1 MADVLD
7 ASRRRASARDASNVF
22 SRTAKNLKDKW
33 KGWSKKSKV
42 VSLLAAGVAAA
53 VIAGA
58 VTLSVLYSGET
69 KTNANLESMN
79 ATITADKDA
88 AENSSNASI
97 QALDSTV
104 SSAISQ
110 ANSAIVAANNAYNS
124 FGANKD
130 ADIDSLKVAMDTAQG
145 IMSSSNSAYLSETA
159 TDAYKRENANI
170 VISNAQAAQ
179 EAASN
184 LISAIENFHV
194 QTIDFSASEITQYKS
209 ELTGLS
215 TGGTISTVSATY
227 NQDTGEVSIM
237 VQGADKFGEKY
248 LRQIEATLGTGIST
262 ETMNTKYL
270 MDTLKKSDIE
280 ATTYASN
287 GIDLSTDGNLV
298 GGMGITSATENNL
311 NNIMFSFKT
320 KYNANTDR
328 TEVIAKMIV
337 VTKDSNGS
345 ITSIDQEYEKT
356 GYRKGKVSV
365 DDIKEEYAQVLVE
378 NYDTINLA
386 MDSDIVLE

>member
-1 MADVLD
+1 MGDVLN
-7 ASRRRASARDASNVF
+7 ARGGVAPARDASNVF

-42 VSLLAAGVAAA
+42 FSLLAVGVAAA

-69 KTNANLESMN
+69 KTNANLESTN
-79 ATITADKDA
+79 ATITADKVA

-97 QALDSTV
+97 QALNSTV
-104 SSAISQ
+104 SSAISK
-110 ANSAIVAANNAYNS
+110 ANSAISAANNAYNG

-145 IMSSSNSAYLSETA
+145 IMNSSNSAYLSETA

-184 LISAIENFHV
+184 LISAIEKFHV

-237 VQGADKFGEKY
+237 VQGVDKFGETY

-287 GIDLSTDGNLV
+287 GIDLSTDGSLV

-356 GYRKGKVSV
+356 GYRNGKVSV

-386 MDSDIVLE
+386 IDSDIVLE